1 MKNISKKKTTMHL
14 AMLVMLSSCA
24 STTEPVDKDR
34 YSDRFKID
42 SSFLRTEQQDNRGQ
56 QQDDADT
63 ISDARTTE
71 TQIRSMA
78 VLENGSPLLIEP
90 PRFVNNTP
98 ISIAINEMAVPQLAH
113 YVFGEILK
121 LDYILSADVE
131 RMQERVALN
140 IQSELAPQQL
150 YQVVA
155 EVLSRQGIELYSK
168 DNIIFLNKKSG
179 RSANRSVGI
188 GSRLEDMPSSGD
200 DIIQLVPYTF
210 NSARN
215 IMSIA
220 GKLSNATLTPD
231 NSNRLLMVE
240 GSRNDVERVLQIVEM
255 MDVPH
260 ARGRDI
266 RLFSMVYLSP
276 DEMITEIN
284 KLMAAEGINIT
295 EDVLLVPLMRLNS
308 VVVFATNTTL
318 GNRVAMW
325 AKTLDVATGGEKERY
340 YVYRPS
346 FAKAEELAGSIAKL
360 TNASNE
366 KTTASSEG
374 KGFKISDDKSQ
385 NAIIIHATP
394 SKYQEVLTLLRQLD
408 RLPGQ
413 VAMQVVIAEVEL
425 GDNMSRGI
433 DWFYNSANNANGS
446 AVMELN
452 SGTGLFSFSGIKGD
466 WRVALR
472 MLESQ
477 TDIRVLSRPY
487 LVVRDGESASINSG
501 QQVPIITETSSNDNS
516 PDTVRNQVQYRS
528 TGVSLSVTPIINA
541 DGLVSLQISQETS
554 KSEPNTTSN
563 ISSPTI
569 STRSLSTSILAGSGQ
584 TVILGGL
591 IKEDF
596 NDTESSVP
604 LLGKLPLLGHLFR
617 SKGKSFSRTE
627 LMVLITPRIVTQT
640 NELEEFGRKLS
651 ELYTIPSPY
660 QSN

>member
-1 MKNISKKKTTMHL
+1 MKSISMKKTALNL
-14 AMLVMLSSCA
+14 AVVVLISSCS
-24 STTEPVDKDR
+24 STPESVNKDR

-42 SSFLRTEQQDNRGQ
+42 PSFLRSEQQEDLGALTEETDVVRG
-56 QQDDADT
+56 AVT
-63 ISDARTTE
+63 NE
-71 TQIRSMA
+71 TKIQSMA
-78 VLENGSPLLIEP
+78 VLENGAPLLIEP
-90 PRFVNNTP
+90 PRFVDSTP
-98 ISIAINEMAVPQLAH
+98 IAIAINEMAVPQLAH

-131 RMQERVALN
+131 RMKESVALN

-150 YQVVA
+150 YQIVA
-155 EVLSRQGIELYSK
+155 ELLSRQGVELYSK
-168 DNIIFLNKKSG
+168 DNIIFLNKKSS

-188 GSRLEDMPSSGD
+188 GSRMEDMPPSGD

-284 KLMAAEGINIT
+284 KLMAAEGINVT

-308 VVVFATNTTL
+308 VVVFATNSTL

-325 AKTLDVATGGEKERY
+325 AKKLDVATGGEKERY

-346 FAKAEELAGSIAKL
+346 YAKAEDLAGSISML
-360 TNASNE
+360 TGVTKE
-366 KTTASSEG
+366 ASSTSDG
-374 KGFKISDDKSQ
+374 SKGFKISNDKSQ
-385 NAIIIHATP
+385 NAIIIHSTP

-433 DWFYNSANNANGS
+433 DWFYNSANNAGTS

-452 SGTGLFSFSGIKGD
+452 SGSGLFSFSGIKGD

-528 TGVSLSVTPIINA
+528 TGVSLSVTPVINA

-554 KSEPNTTSN
+554 KSEPNTTSS

-604 LLGKLPLLGHLFR
+604 ILGKLPILGHLFR

-640 NELEEFGRKLS
+640 SELEEFGRKLS
-651 ELYTIPSPY
+651 ELYTVPSPY
-660 QSN
+660 